1 MGLETACVGQVHILV
16 FLVVQEMKFQMAI
29 QENVNEEKQNQLSWQ
44 VKLGDNAA
52 TFEQQANILEDRIAD
67 WRIYKVRIAAS

>member
-1 MGLETACVGQVHILV
+1 
-16 FLVVQEMKFQMAI
+16 MAI